1 MNLTQKQEAF
11 CLAYI
16 ETGNASEAYRR
27 AYSAGKMKPETVSRN
42 AKALLDS
49 SKIATRLEAVRQP
62 AVEAAQVSLVLHL
75 ARLDDLSRRAEAAG
89 QFGAAIAAETNRGR
103 AAGFYTERIDH
114 TTRGEKLPVSAEP
127 AVINV
132 TIGGA

>member
-1 MNLTQKQEAF
+1 MTLTQKQEAF

-27 AYSAGKMKPETVSRN
+27 SYSAGRMKPETVSRT
-42 AKALLDS
+42 AKELLDHH
-49 SKIATRLEAVRQP
+49 KITARLEELRRPV
-62 AVEAAQVSLVLHL
+62 VEAAQMSLESHL

-89 QFGAAIAAETNRGR
+89 QYGAAIAAETNRGR
-103 AAGFYTERIDH
+103 AAGFYTEKIDH
-114 TTRGEKLPVSAEP
+114 TTKGDKLPTFADA

-132 TIGGA
+132 TIGAV